1 MIDYNKVTAI
11 EYFEKKK
18 EILDSA
24 GRTGGVCDG
33 VDCVECPLRYSLTR
47 YSCNGHETIEPL
59 EAVKY
64 VMDYEIL
71 VDWSKV
77 SVDTKVLVRN
87 NKDEEWENR
96 HFAKY
101 EDGKVYCWNDG
112 KTSFTVDASIK
123 KISWNFAKLYERE
136 E

>member
-1 MIDYNKVTAI
+1 MIDYNKVTVI

-18 EILDSA
+18 EILDSL
-24 GRTGGVCDG
+24 GRTDEECTGVS
-33 VDCVECPLRYSLTR
+33 CVECPLRYST
-47 YSCNGHETIEPL
+47 CGHEIIEPL
-59 EAVKY
+59 WAVKCI
-64 VMDYEIL
+64 MDYEIP

-77 SVDTKVLVRN
+77 SIDTKVLVRN
-87 NKDEEWENR
+87 NRDEEWENR

-112 KTSFTVDASIK
+112 KTSFTFDTTIK
-123 KISWNFAKLYERE
+123 EISWNFAKLYERE